1 MFWTTSDALDLYTD
15 STGNSMLGCGAYF
28 NGHWVQFQLPK
39 NWAEL
44 DILADITCLGL
55 VPIVLAFYIWG
66 PNFRN
71 KKTLL
76 RIDNQALV
84 YIINKRTSKSKRVMV
99 LLRKLVFLTMYN
111 NIQFK
116 ANHIEGSHNEI
127 ADSLSRFQEH
137 RIRSMAP
144 NADLL
149 PADIPQEFLNMILEL
164 K

>member
-1 MFWTTSDALDLYTD
+1 MSWTTSDAWELYTD

-28 NGHWVQFQLPK
+28 NGHWVKFQWPK

-44 DILADITCLGL
+44 DMLADITCLEL
-55 VPIVLAFYIWG
+55 VPIVLAIYIRG
-66 PNFRN
+66 PYFRN
-71 KKTLL
+71 KQN
-76 RIDNQALV
+76 IDNQALV
-84 YIINKRTSKSKRVMV
+84 YIINKRTSKSTRVMV
-99 LLRKLVFLTMYN
+99 LLRRLVFLTMYN

-137 RIRSMAP
+137 RFRSLAP

-149 PADIPQEFLNMILEL
+149 PADISQEFLNMILEL